1 MALSGGPGSPEQ
13 AQCWGALPEV
23 FLLSQPE
30 PAIIFATLHLPAA
43 PSSTYCQ
50 QQQTRS
56 PASRHQHLRK
66 PAAACENKG
75 HGPEEGLLC
84 QAPGTSGGELEK
96 GRKHPWEK
104 RLGLKASSQREIAEQ
119 FLLILDL

>member
-1 MALSGGPGSPEQ
+1 MPCLRSEA
-13 AQCWGALPEV
+13 AA

-30 PAIIFATLHLPAA
+30 PAVIFATLHLPAA

-50 QQQTRS
+50 QQQARS

-75 HGPEEGLLC
+75 HGPEEGLLS

-96 GRKHPWEK
+96 GRKHPWGK
-104 RLGLKASSQREIAEQ
+104 RLGQKASSQREIAEQ
-119 FLLILDL
+119 FLLIPGL